1 MHTLLPILAGL
12 LKTDV
17 KSAVH
22 RARRN
27 MLLYAAALLA
37 LVTAYVGA
45 VVALGIHAAAYFG
58 PAVAAWLI
66 AGLALATALAFVA
79 AVLLM
84 NRIDRRE
91 KAKREAAQNQK
102 VLATAALASVPTL
115 VRARPIPLLI
125 VAALGGIALAQAMR
139 SQNTD

>member
-1 MHTLLPILAGL
+1 MLR
-12 LKTDV
+12 TDV
-17 KSAVH
+17 RFAAH

-27 MLLYAAALLA
+27 ILLYAAALLA
-37 LVTAYVGA
+37 LVTAYAGA
-45 VVALGIHAAAYFG
+45 VVALGIHAAAYLG
-58 PAVAAWLI
+58 PAAAAWLI
-66 AGLALATALAFVA
+66 AGLALATSLAFFA

-91 KAKREAAQNQK
+91 RTKREAAQNQK

-125 VAALGGIALAQAMR
+125 VAALGGIALAQTMR
-139 SQNTD
+139 SQCTE